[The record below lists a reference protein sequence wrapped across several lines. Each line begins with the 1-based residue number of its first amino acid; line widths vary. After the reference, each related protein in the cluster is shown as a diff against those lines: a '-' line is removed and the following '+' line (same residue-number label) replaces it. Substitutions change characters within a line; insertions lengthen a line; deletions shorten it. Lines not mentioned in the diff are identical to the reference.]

1 MAEQSNKSGTDKPV
15 RMLKSFSQERGLDP
29 KELEK
34 EAREY
39 GFLVNIS
46 GIDHVILEKYDSYVD
61 DKIAKARPLKK
72 PKTRQ
77 NLSNTDSKRV
87 LKIHLNKFPDR
98 ISEKEK
104 KIKKLNQE
112 RQETSDGIEQKE
124 LTVAINKEER
134 DLAQMKRTQ
143 IEADKQINFLI
154 DLEIGETGLPETDED
169 KKQEGE

>member
-1 MAEQSNKSGTDKPV
+1 MVVSSDDRTTDKPV

-61 DKIAKARPLKK
+61 DKIAKARPRKKLKSR
-72 PKTRQ
+72 T
-77 NLSNTDSKRV
+77 NLSNTDSKGV
-87 LKIHLNKFPDR
+87 LRIHLNKFPDR
-98 ISEKEK
+98 ITKKEK

-112 RQETSDGIEQKE
+112 RQATSDGIKQKQ
-124 LTVAINKEER
+124 LTVAINKQER
-134 DLAQMKRTQ
+134 DLAKMKKDQ
-143 IEADKQINFLI
+143 IEAEKQINFLL
-154 DLEIGETGLPETDED
+154 DLELGETELPETDED
-169 KKQEGE
+169 KK